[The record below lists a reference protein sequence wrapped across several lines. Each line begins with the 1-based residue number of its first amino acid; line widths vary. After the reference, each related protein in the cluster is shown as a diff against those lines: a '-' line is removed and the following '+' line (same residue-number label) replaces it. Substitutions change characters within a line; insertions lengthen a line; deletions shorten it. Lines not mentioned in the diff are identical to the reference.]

1 MHRLRSIRY
10 LLLSLLLIGHSPVA
24 TVGAQGV
31 PVIAAAANVQF
42 AIEELATAFQ
52 QETGRSVRLSF
63 GSSGNLRRQIA
74 RGAPFQLFLSADEE
88 FALALHRDGLT
99 EDEGALYAVGRT
111 VLIAPSG
118 SPLEVDGELRGLAE
132 ALEKGEITR
141 FAIANPEH
149 APYGMVAMEALE
161 HAGLQDALRPYLVFG
176 ENVAQAAR
184 FAVSGNAEGGI
195 IAYSLAL
202 SPSVQQRGAR
212 FALVP
217 EDWHSPLRQRMVLI
231 KGAGETA
238 RAFHDYLLS
247 DTGRDVFQRH
257 GFGLPPR

>member
-1 MHRLRSIRY
+1 MRVTILLRCW
-10 LLLSLLLIGHSPVA
+10 LLSVALLVPGSHSVALAQDAPV
-24 TVGAQGV
+24 V
-31 PVIAAAANVQF
+31 AAAANVQF
-42 AIEELATAFQ
+42 AVEELAARFQ

-74 RGAPFQLFLSADEE
+74 QGAPFQLFLSADEE
-88 FALALHRDGLT
+88 FALALYRDGLT
-99 EDEGALYAVGRT
+99 EDEGALYAVGRA

-118 SPLEVDGELRGLAE
+118 SPLEVDGELSGLAR
-132 ALEKGEITR
+132 ALEQGWIAR

-149 APYGMVAMEALE
+149 APYGVAAMEIIE
-161 HAGLQDALRPYLVFG
+161 RAGLTDVLQPFLVFG
-176 ENVAQAAR
+176 ENVSQAAQ

-202 SPSVQQRGAR
+202 SPSIQERGAR
-212 FALVP
+212 FELIP
-217 EDWHSPLRQRMVLI
+217 EQWHSPLRQRMVLI

-238 RAFHDYLLS
+238 RAFYDYLQS
-247 DTGRDVFQRH
+247 DAGREIFQRH

>member
-1 MHRLRSIRY
+1 MRRPSLIRH
-10 LLLSLLLIGHSPVA
+10 LLLSLILIGQPLITSIRAQDAPV
-24 TVGAQGV
+24 V
-31 PVIAAAANVQF
+31 AAAANVQF
-42 AIEELATAFQ
+42 AVEELATAFHRD
-52 QETGRSVRLSF
+52 TGRSIRLSF

-74 RGAPFQLFLSADEE
+74 QGAPFQLFLSADEE

-99 EDEGALYAVGRT
+99 EDEGTLYALGRA

-118 SPLEVDGELRGLAE
+118 SPLEVDGELNGLAE
-132 ALEKGEITR
+132 ALAQGRITR

-161 HAGLQDALRPYLVFG
+161 RAGLGDALQPYLVFG
-176 ENVAQAAR
+176 ENVSQAAR
-184 FAVSGNAEGGI
+184 FVVSGNAEGGI

-202 SPSVQQRGAR
+202 SPSVRERGAR
-212 FALVP
+212 FELIP
-217 EDWHSPLRQRMVLI
+217 EEAHSPLRQRMVLT

-247 DTGRDVFQRH
+247 DTGREIFRRH